1 MKNDHIGSSFEDFLR
16 EEGIYEE
23 VEASAIKKVIACMIE
38 QSMVESRVSKSEMA
52 RRMGTSRTQLDR
64 LLDPA
69 YQSITLATI
78 AKAASALGKKI
89 SISFGDRPPMKAA

>member
-1 MKNDHIGSSFEDFLR
+1 MKNDDNQSSPEDFLR

-23 VEASAIKKVIACMIE
+23 VEAGAIKKVIACMIE
-38 QSMVESRVSKSEMA
+38 QSMIEGRVSKSEMA

-69 YQSITLATI
+69 YQSVTLATI

-89 SISFGDRPPMKAA
+89 SISFGDLPPMKAA